1 MKRILLLLFCL
12 GSLQTALAQNPVI
25 EGDTMLCP
33 WTNGTATVTNGVT
46 YDTYQWFYKYW
57 FLNDPYEAIP
67 NATSANFTYDWYTYD
82 QALFKVVATKNGVT
96 YESNEIQIDSY
107 NWIGFN
113 VSYQIDEETMTYN
126 PDTEGFYLCDGATVL
141 LSTDSFFVNIEW
153 YKDGQLIAGETGNTY
168 LITGPGS
175 YHAVGHPGVCPD
187 NSNTTA
193 GQPIV
198 VTSNPNCAL
207 GIENPE
213 LAQNIKLYPNPAK
226 ETLTLDFPN
235 SNMFSSYS
243 ILDVSGKVLATH
255 TITGNITTI
264 PVSHLSS
271 GFYILKLD
279 GERHSVTKKFAKN

>member
-12 GSLQTALAQNPVI
+12 GSLQTALAQTPTI
-25 EGDTMLCP
+25 SGDTMLCP
-33 WTNGTATVTNGVT
+33 WTNGTATITNGVT
-46 YDTYQWFYKYW
+46 YDTYQWYFKYW
-57 FLNDPYEAIP
+57 FLSDPYEAISG
-67 NATSANFTYDWYTYD
+67 ATSASFTYDWYTYD

-113 VSYQIDEETMTYN
+113 VSFQIDEDTMTYN
-126 PDTEGFYLCDGATVL
+126 PDTQGFFLCEGATVL

-153 YKDGQLIAGETGNTY
+153 YKDGELISGETGNTY

-187 NSNTTA
+187 NSNTTI

-198 VTSNPNCAL
+198 VTMNTECSL

-213 LAQNIKLYPNPAK
+213 FASIKLYPNPAK
-226 ETLTLDFPN
+226 ETLNLELGTISDFT
-235 SNMFSSYS
+235 SYS
-243 ILDVSGKVLATH
+243 IIDISGKVLDKQA
-255 TITGNITTI
+255 ITSQNSQIQI
-264 PVSHLSS
+264 NHLSN

-279 GERHSVTKKFAKN
+279 GDKNSMTKKFVKN